1 MKITCKYTY
10 PEAGTRN
17 GRVYSREVLEKAFN
31 DPMFK
36 GYNENKA
43 IPVKSEYD
51 DFIGLASAQ
60 FDGDTVTVEAD
71 IINTT
76 YTEAFKVAPEGI
88 SFTLAGHGN
97 TIYKDEDDVAIVTDF
112 TIDSVLLSSRAAV
125 DCQTT
130 LYMED

>member
-10 PEAGTRN
+10 PETGTRN

-31 DPMFK
+31 DPVFK
-36 GYNENKA
+36 EYNESKA
-43 IPVKSEYD
+43 IQVKSEYD

-60 FDGDTVTVEAD
+60 LEGDTVTIEAD

-76 YTEAFKVAPEGI
+76 YTEAFKVAPENI

-97 TIYKDEDDVAIVTDF
+97 TVHKDDVAIVTDF
-112 TIDSVLLSSRAAV
+112 TINSVLVSSNAAV
-125 DCQTT
+125 DCQTKICV
-130 LYMED
+130 ED